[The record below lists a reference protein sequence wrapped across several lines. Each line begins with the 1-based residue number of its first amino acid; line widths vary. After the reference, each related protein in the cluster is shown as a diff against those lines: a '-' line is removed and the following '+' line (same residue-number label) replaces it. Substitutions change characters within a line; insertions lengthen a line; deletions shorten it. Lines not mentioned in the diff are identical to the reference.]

1 MCSLTGRS
9 HLYSHQNAFSPN
21 VFTLLVSP
29 PLSLRLPAPH
39 RTRPRSPIPL
49 AAATYW
55 YGRPQYPLVRWG
67 QHYMKDRTALD
78 LRLPLALWNAAL
90 AALSGYG
97 AWKIAAYVAS
107 ERSSGRSLDS
117 FVCDHARTYTA
128 VDAAWVRRER
138 EGEEREGDKR
148 DDLVCV
154 CVW

>member
-1 MCSLTGRS
+1 MGTHTNTSTRSHQTRSLTR
-9 HLYSHQNAFSPN
+9 FSPA
-21 VFTLLVSP
+21 LSLPPPSP
-29 PLSLRLPAPH
+29 PE
-39 RTRPRSPIPL
+39 PIPPVPL
-49 AAATYW
+49 AAAAD

-107 ERSSGRSLDS
+107 ERSSGRSLES

-138 EGEEREGDKR
+138 GRREG
-148 DDLVCV
+148 
-154 CVW
+154 WGGGG